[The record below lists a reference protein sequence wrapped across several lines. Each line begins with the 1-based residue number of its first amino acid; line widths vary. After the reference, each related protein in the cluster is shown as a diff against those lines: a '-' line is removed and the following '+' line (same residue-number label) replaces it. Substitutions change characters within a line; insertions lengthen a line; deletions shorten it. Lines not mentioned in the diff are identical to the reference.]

1 MTRLRVVGGREG
13 GGGTA
18 PAGVVVEG
26 GGLARKGMRLSY
38 ESWDLVLHVVTPERL
53 ALLRTVRSRQPVTA
67 SHLALMIGRDPGE
80 VLVDVRLLL
89 DAHLLGGTEDHLHV
103 EYERLSFS
111 LDL

>member
-1 MTRLRVVGGREG
+1 MTRLRVVGGRES

-26 GGLARKGMRLSY
+26 CGLARKGMRLSY

-53 ALLRTVRSRQPVTA
+53 ALIRTVRSRQPVNA
-67 SHLALMIGRDPGE
+67 YHLALMIGRDPEE

-89 DAHLLGGTEDHLHV
+89 DAHLLGGTEHRLHV

>member
-1 MTRLRVVGGREG
+1 GMRGLGVVGGG
-13 GGGTA
+13 GGGGRTA

-26 GGLARKGMRLSY
+26 CGLTRKGMRLSY
-38 ESWDLVLHVVTPERL
+38 ASWDLVLHVVTPERL

-89 DAHLLGGTEDHLHV
+89 DAHLLGGTED
-103 EYERLSFS
+103 
-111 LDL
+111 

>member
-1 MTRLRVVGGREG
+1 
-13 GGGTA
+13 
-18 PAGVVVEG
+18 
-26 GGLARKGMRLSY
+26 MRLSY

-53 ALLRTVRSRQPVTA
+53 ALLRTVRSRQPVNA
-67 SHLALMIGRDPGE
+67 YHLALMIGRDPEE

-89 DAHLLGGTEDHLHV
+89 DAHLLGGTEDHLYV

>member
-1 MTRLRVVGGREG
+1 MTRLRVVGGREVG
-13 GGGTA
+13 GRTA

-26 GGLARKGMRLSY
+26 CGLARKGMRLSY

-53 ALLRTVRSRQPVTA
+53 ALIRTIRSRQPVTA
-67 SHLALMIGRDPGE
+67 SHLALMIGRDPKE

-89 DAHLLGGTEDHLHV
+89 DAHLLGGTEDHLYV